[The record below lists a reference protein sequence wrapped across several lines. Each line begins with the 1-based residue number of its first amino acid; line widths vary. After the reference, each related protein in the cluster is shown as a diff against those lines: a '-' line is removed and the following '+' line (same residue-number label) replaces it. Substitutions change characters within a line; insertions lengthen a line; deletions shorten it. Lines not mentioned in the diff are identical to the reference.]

1 MTLENLLDILKFAA
15 EINGY
20 RDEITINDFNNYL
33 WLVDIKHRINL
44 YEGMFD
50 GGYETNQNN
59 TDNIRLIKESV
70 AVPLTVGV
78 GSLPSD
84 YFRVSSVLYGDIE
97 VKFIS
102 DKDYAKRKDNEIT
115 KPSLTNPVYKISGSD
130 IYVYPT
136 SIASV
141 TLDYLKQSTAAT
153 KPELV
158 FKAENGIQVYDSAS
172 STELVWGDDSYPE
185 ILRLLLE
192 ELGITVNNIQTA
204 SYLEQIK
211 TREQ

>member
-1 MTLENLLDILKFAA
+1 MTLENLLDILRFAA

-78 GSLPSD
+78 GSLSSD